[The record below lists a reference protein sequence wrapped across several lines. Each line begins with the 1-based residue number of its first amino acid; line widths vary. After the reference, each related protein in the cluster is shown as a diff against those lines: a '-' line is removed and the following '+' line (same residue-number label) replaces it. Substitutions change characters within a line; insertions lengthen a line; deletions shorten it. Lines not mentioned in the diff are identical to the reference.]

1 MGTGSFGHGPNKG
14 GKLVSSKTATY
25 TVILIFTTIFAKVLG
40 FARELTLAY
49 AYGASSVSDA
59 YVVAFSIPTIIFS
72 GIGTAVLTSYI
83 SIYTSLQRNRPEE
96 VKRFNNSVTTLVF
109 LLSLATLGVFLL
121 LEEPIVRLFAVGF
134 EGETFS
140 RAVLLSKI
148 MMISVLFIGVYFVIQ
163 GYLQIYG
170 SFFAV
175 GMVSV
180 PLNIFVVLSIL
191 LSDEEHYAMLG
202 WGVVA
207 GYAASWL
214 MLYIAAKRKGYSFRP
229 CFHFGE
235 PNIRHLVMM
244 VIPIFLG
251 KSITQLNTMIDR
263 TIASTLP
270 EGSVSALSYGNRIIG
285 FVTAVFVVSVATAIF
300 PQLSR
305 LSAVKNIRKLKST
318 FVTSAGIMSLIV
330 LPISAGAMIFS
341 KEFVTLLFQRG
352 AFTDYDVERTAQV
365 VVFYA
370 IGLLAF
376 SIKDVMLNVFY
387 AIQDT
392 VTPTVNSV
400 VALGLNTVLNLVLVK
415 KMAHSGLALATS
427 LSGIITLIML
437 FISLR
442 RRVGPLGLKALFLSL
457 GKMLLATVGMAL
469 AAMPV
474 YDFCFLHTK
483 MMIPSL
489 LAAVLCG
496 ALVYGGLNILLRTR
510 EMGLLVVGIW
520 ERLHP
525 VRRTPGRSSG
535 EA

>member
-1 MGTGSFGHGPNKG
+1 M
-14 GKLVSSKTATY
+14 SSKTATY
-25 TVILIFTTIFAKVLG
+25 TIILIATTIFAKVLG

-59 YVVAFSIPTIIFS
+59 YVVAFSIPTIIFA
-72 GIGTAVLTSYI
+72 GIGSAVLTSYI
-83 SIYTSLQRNRPEE
+83 SIYTSLQRNHPED

-109 LLSLATLGVFLL
+109 ILSLAILGVFWLFD
-121 LEEPIVRLFAVGF
+121 EQIVRAFAVGF
-134 EGETFS
+134 EGETFDS
-140 RAVLLSKI
+140 AVMLSKI
-148 MMISVLFIGVYFVIQ
+148 MMISILFIGVYFVIQ
-163 GYLQIYG
+163 GYLQVYG

-191 LSDEEHYAMLG
+191 LSDKEHYAMLG

-229 CFHFGE
+229 CIQFRD

-251 KSITQLNTMIDR
+251 KTITQLNTMIDR
-263 TIASTLP
+263 TIASILP

-305 LSAVKNIRKLKST
+305 LSAMKNIRKLKST
-318 FVTSAGIMSLIV
+318 FVTSSGIMSLIV

-341 KEFVTLLFQRG
+341 KEIVSLLFLRG

-365 VVFYA
+365 VVFYS

-392 VTPTVNSV
+392 VTPTINSV
-400 VALGLNTVLNLVLVK
+400 VALLLNTVLNLLLVK
-415 KMAHSGLALATS
+415 KLAHSGLALATS
-427 LSGIITLIML
+427 ISGIVTLLML
-437 FISLR
+437 FWSLR
-442 RRVGPLGLKALFLSL
+442 RKVGPLGLRGLFASL
-457 GKMLLATVGMAL
+457 AKMLAATLGMAL

-474 YDFCFLHTK
+474 YDFCFLHSK
-483 MMIPSL
+483 SMVLSL
-489 LAAVLCG
+489 LAAVVCG
-496 ALVYGGLNILLRTR
+496 ALVYGLLNILLRTR
-510 EMGLLVVGIW
+510 EMGLVVVGAY
-520 ERLHP
+520 ERL
-525 VRRTPGRSSG
+525 RPGRR
-535 EA
+535 

>member
-1 MGTGSFGHGPNKG
+1 M
-14 GKLVSSKTATY
+14 SSKAATY
-25 TVILIFTTIFAKVLG
+25 TIILILTTLFAKVLG

-49 AYGASSVSDA
+49 SYGASAISDA

-83 SIYTSLQRNRPEE
+83 SIYTSLQRRSPENVRE
-96 VKRFNNSVTTLVF
+96 FNDSVTTLIFF
-109 LLSLATLGVFLL
+109 LSVVVLGVFWLFD
-121 LEEPIVRLFAVGF
+121 EPIVRLFAVGF
-134 EGETFS
+134 VGETFDL
-140 RAVLLSKI
+140 AVILSKI
-148 MMISVLFIGVYFVIQ
+148 MMISILFIGVYFVIQ

-170 SFFAV
+170 GFFAV

-191 LSDEEHYAMLG
+191 LSGKTQYTVLA

-229 CFHFGE
+229 SFHFRDE
-235 PNIRHLVMM
+235 NIRHLVAM
-244 VIPIFLG
+244 VLPIFLG
-251 KSITQLNTMIDR
+251 KTITQLNTMLDR

-270 EGSVSALSYGNRIIG
+270 AGSVSALSYGNRIIG
-285 FVTAVFVVSVATAIF
+285 FVTSVFVVSVATAIF

-305 LSAVKNIRKLKST
+305 LNALKNTRKLKST
-318 FVTSAGIMSLIV
+318 FVTSVGVMSLIV

-341 KEFVTLLFQRG
+341 REIVSVLFLRG
-352 AFTDYDVERTAQV
+352 AFTQTDVERTAQV
-365 VVFYA
+365 VIFYS

-400 VALGLNTVLNLVLVK
+400 VALLLNVVLNLALVGK
-415 KMAHSGLALATS
+415 LAHSGLALATS
-427 LSGIITLIML
+427 ISGIVTLLML
-437 FISLR
+437 IWSLR
-442 RRVGPLGLKALFLSL
+442 RKVGPLGFRAVFKSL
-457 GKMLLATVGMAL
+457 AKMLVATVGMAL

-474 YDFCFLHTK
+474 YDFCFLHSQS
-483 MMIPSL
+483 IPVS
-489 LAAVLCG
+489 LAAAVACG
-496 ALVYGGLNILLRTR
+496 ALVYGLLNIVLRTR
-510 EMGLLVVGIW
+510 EMGLVVVGAY
-520 ERLHP
+520 ERLRP
-525 VRRTPGRSSG
+525 RRRRQSPS
-535 EA
+535 A